1 MVLNY
6 IGLKQYFYGVKMT
19 LQELLVNYVWDDNV
33 EIQFREH
40 GLSVDNKVVYT
51 GSPRYLPLELNPRE
65 VLGIYSND
73 DVLVICVKATREEIN
88 E

>member
-1 MVLNY
+1 M
-6 IGLKQYFYGVKMT
+6 I

-40 GLSVDNKVVYT
+40 GFSVDNKVVYT

-73 DVLVICVKATREEIN
+73 DHLVICVKATREEIS

>member
-1 MVLNY
+1 
-6 IGLKQYFYGVKMT
+6 MT

-40 GLSVDNKVVYT
+40 GFSVDNKVVYT

-65 VLGIYSND
+65 VLGIYSD
-73 DVLVICVKATREEIN
+73 DDHLVICVKATREEIS

>member
-1 MVLNY
+1 M
-6 IGLKQYFYGVKMT
+6 I

-73 DVLVICVKATREEIN
+73 DVLVICVKATREEIS

>member
-1 MVLNY
+1 
-6 IGLKQYFYGVKMT
+6 MT

-40 GLSVDNKVVYT
+40 GFSVD
-51 GSPRYLPLELNPRE
+51 NPRE

-73 DVLVICVKATREEIN
+73 DHLVICVKATREEIS

>member
-1 MVLNY
+1 
-6 IGLKQYFYGVKMT
+6 MT

-40 GLSVDNKVVYT
+40 GLSVDNKAVYT

-73 DVLVICVKATREEIN
+73 DHLVICVKATREEISK
-88 E
+88 